1 MNTLWMVKSLGGKAS
16 CVAISPNDLNANEM
30 PEALPEWP
38 ELWRN
43 AQPYLQELRALRHG
57 HRDVFDDEAI
67 RAEDK
72 CVAFTPDNLTI
83 DNMR

>member
-1 MNTLWMVKSLGGKAS
+1 MLSRNVL
-16 CVAISPNDLNANEM
+16 PNDVDLKVHSDVHA
-30 PEALPEWP
+30 
-38 ELWRN
+38 